1 MFQSQAFEVSESL
14 ALKDTM
20 NNLEKISNH
29 KQVLHPAGDQK
40 VPVVFHVN
48 DELMPEQSTIE
59 QLKNTASDPRVFH
72 HVVALTDVHS
82 KPGRKN
88 PTGTAVATEKYIF
101 PQTVDTAPNCGMRM
115 IKTPFG
121 VDDLAPELIHELFQ
135 QLVKTVPTKAHV
147 GKFLPH
153 KTIIEISKRGSAAL
167 LEYFRKDVSEIE
179 NTMNRGNMFLE
190 EKITD
195 QDLFG
200 AIPKI
205 FFRIAQLRLGI
216 MGAAGNHF
224 LDLMRIDD
232 IFEPEIA
239 NKLGVKKDQYV
250 LLLHTGSGM
259 FGQYCSYFYTPKIK
273 EHASQR
279 FVAKLAHQT
288 FKNKDKHWHRQLEKD
303 LGEYEDKK
311 DFYGIDES
319 SDLGRAFQIAHKAAA
334 NHGFA
339 NRCLIQL
346 NIEATIKKVLGKD
359 LKLPIV
365 HDMTHISIMKEEHFG
380 KNVWLH
386 RNGLVRAYGPEKFK
400 TLNLGQR
407 LYEQTGEP
415 VLIPSS
421 MSTAAYLGV
430 GTDNNESTF
439 YSAPHGTGR
448 SKTKTSDVP
457 RDKDE
462 LFEKIKKQNIRLYNA
477 KSKGVVQQDSSHY
490 KDIEKGI
497 EGLRENHVIKPVA
510 KMMPVAVL
518 MY

>member
-1 MFQSQAFEVSESL
+1 MQ
-14 ALKDTM
+14 
-20 NNLEKISNH
+20 NLEKISTH
-29 KQVLHPAGDQK
+29 KQILNPSGEQK

-48 DELMPEQSTIE
+48 DELMPEQPTIE
-59 QLKNTASDPRVFH
+59 QLKNAASDSRVFH

-115 IKTPFG
+115 IKTPFE
-121 VDDLAPELIHELFQ
+121 VDDLSTELIHELFQ
-135 QLVKTVPTKAHV
+135 ELIKTVPTKAYL

-153 KTIIEISKRGSAAL
+153 RTILEISKRGSVAL
-167 LEYFRKDVSEIE
+167 LEHFKKDTSEIE
-179 NTMNRGNMFLE
+179 NTMNRGNMFLD

-195 QDLFG
+195 EDLFG

-224 LDLMRIDD
+224 LDLMKIDN
-232 IFEPEIA
+232 ILEPEIA
-239 NKLGVKKDQYV
+239 SKLGVKKGQYV
-250 LLLHTGSGM
+250 FLLHTGSGM

-279 FVAKLAHQT
+279 FVANLGHQT
-288 FKNKDKHWHRQLEKD
+288 FKNKDEDWHRQLEID
-303 LGEYEDKK
+303 LKEYKDKK
-311 DFYGIDES
+311 DFYGIDEKS
-319 SDLGRAFQIAHKAAA
+319 ELGRAFQIAHKAAA

-339 NRCLIQL
+339 NRSLLQL
-346 NIEATIKKVLGKD
+346 NIEATIHKVLGKEM
-359 LKLPIV
+359 KLPIV
-365 HDMTHISIMKEEHFG
+365 HDMTHISIMKERHFE
-380 KNVWLH
+380 KDVWVH

-400 TLNLGQR
+400 SLRNDQALF
-407 LYEQTGEP
+407 EQTGEP
-415 VLIPSS
+415 VYAPSS

-430 GTDNNESTF
+430 GTDENESTF
-439 YSAPHGTGR
+439 CSAPHGTGR

-457 RDKDE
+457 QSKEE
-462 LFEKIKKQNIRLYNA
+462 LFEKMKRQNVRLYNA

-490 KDIEKGI
+490 KDIEKGL
-497 EGLRENHVIKPVA
+497 EGLKENHIMKPVA